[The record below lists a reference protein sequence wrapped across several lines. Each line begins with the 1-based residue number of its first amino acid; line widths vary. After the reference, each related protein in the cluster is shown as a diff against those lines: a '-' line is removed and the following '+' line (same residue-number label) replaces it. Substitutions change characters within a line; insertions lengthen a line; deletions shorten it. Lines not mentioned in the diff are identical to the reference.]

1 MYMSYL
7 TFLGQII
14 LAAALGAG
22 VGWQREHIG
31 KAAGSRTFAMVA
43 MGSAIFTL
51 LSLRAFGAADT
62 SRVAAQVLTGIG
74 FIGAGTIIH
83 KAGGIEGLTTAACL
97 WAMAAIGMAVGAGW
111 YGEAIIA
118 AVMMFLILVIRHHD
132 KKWKK

>member
-7 TFLGQII
+7 TFLCQII

>member
-1 MYMSYL
+1 MSYL
-7 TFLGQII
+7 VFLGQVL

-31 KAAGSRTFAMVA
+31 KAAGSRTFALVS
-43 MGSAIFTL
+43 MGSTIFTL
-51 LSLRAFGAADT
+51 LSLHAFGPTDT
-62 SRVAAQVLTGIG
+62 SRVAAQILTGIG

-111 YGEAIIA
+111 YWEAIIA
-118 AVMMFLILVIRHHD
+118 AAVMFLILILGFRG
-132 KKWKK
+132 KKWGR

>member
-22 VGWQREHIG
+22 VGWQREYIG